1 LNNLTIRQFIL
12 GDENGIINLILPIQV
27 QEFSIPITIDQQPDL
42 QQIKEVYQKGNGNF
56 WIAIHDDVII
66 GTIALIDIGNQ
77 QVALRKMFVMEN
89 YRGKEWNI
97 AQQLLEVVFA
107 WCAEKKV
114 TDIYLGTID
123 AFKAAQRFYERN
135 KFENLEAE
143 ELPANFPRM
152 GVDNI
157 FYHLQFK

>member
-1 LNNLTIRQFIL
+1 LIIREFVEDYKDGVI
-12 GDENGIINLILPIQV
+12 DLILPIQV

-42 QQIKEVYQKGNGNF
+42 QQIQEVYQKGNGNF
-56 WIAIHDDVII
+56 WIAIHDDVIV

-97 AQQLLEVVFA
+97 AQQLLKVVFA
-107 WCAEKKV
+107 WCADKNV
-114 TDIYLGTID
+114 TDIFLGTID

-135 KFENLEAE
+135 NFEKIEVE
-143 ELPANFPRM
+143 DLPANFPRM

-157 FYHLQFK
+157 FYHFQFK